1 MEMAYVIVID
11 TLCDGHQAWGQESGL
26 LEIYNTEAEAQAEI
40 DETFADLRRNQIESG
55 ITPDEE
61 TDEFVL
67 PLHEY
72 VRGKKT
78 II

>member
-1 MEMAYVIVID
+1 MAYVIVID
-11 TLCDGHQAWGQESGL
+11 TLCEGHQAWGQESGL

-40 DETFADLRRNQIESG
+40 DEAFADRVSNQIDSG
-55 ITPDEE
+55 MQPDEE
-61 TDEFVL
+61 PEEMVL

-72 VRGKKT
+72 VRGRKT